1 MKKLGILLAIL
12 IFTSCLPEK
21 YKGMDDGL
29 YAELQTNKGT
39 ILVKLYFEDV
49 PMTVA
54 NFVSLAEGTNRTVTD
69 SLKGTKYYNGIRFHR
84 VVKNF
89 VVQAGDKTE
98 TGRGGP
104 GYIFGDE
111 FPQDEKGN
119 LKYSHDDAG
128 ILSMA
133 NPGKN
138 ANGSQF
144 FITHRPTQYLD
155 GKHSIF
161 GKTTIDGK
169 QLKLL
174 KSQNLDSTQYGKSI
188 DSLRMLVVNK
198 IEQFDTILNVEIIKI
213 GDKAENFD
221 AEEVFDNALM
231 KFRSEA
237 MQRKENEK
245 KEEEERYAK
254 YLTQRDAYLLKNGFD
269 KIKSTASGL
278 KVKKL
283 NSTKGKL
290 IPNDKLIQCHFTLY
304 TADGNKI
311 QSTLDGGTPFV
322 FKMDDAS
329 KPLIP
334 GFKEGVAQLREKEK
348 ALLYIPYEIGFGPN
362 KYGPFPAKS
371 DLIFEIEILEIGK

>member
-69 SLKGTKYYNGIRFHR
+69 SLKGTKYYNGMRFHR

-237 MQRKENEK
+237 KQRKENEK